1 MQGETPKRH
10 YKVEVGDVV
19 TVKRQDVREYTFYK
33 IALSKKMYDG
43 TKAYFDK
50 NIAFP
55 KGTDMQDGTKIRIL
69 DFFED
74 VFARPN
80 DKYNANWTLFIKEWE
95 VVEDEST
102 NDAISEFNDIIDANN
117 SIVTDEDIAF

>member
-1 MQGETPKRH
+1 MQEELPKRH
-10 YKVEVGDVV
+10 YKVEVGDIV
-19 TVKRQDVREYTFYK
+19 TIKRQDVRGYTFYK

-55 KGTDMQDGTKIRIL
+55 KGTDLPDKTKIRIL

-74 VFARPN
+74 VFTRPN

-95 VVEDEST
+95 VINEQETSE
-102 NDAISEFNDIIDANN
+102 AISEFNDMMNASD
-117 SIVTDEDIAF
+117 STVTDEDIAF